1 MTSRSAAA
9 TSGTSGRLPTCA
21 PARSGIA
28 LRPQVEDDK
37 IWSVPRASSPTTA
50 ASPSLSC
57 YLTPKLELRIAPPR
71 QSAGSR
77 LRTCDGGRAMA
88 LPPHPPRH
96 YRSCAGACH
105 RDRPSPGPS
114 SPQPATRGGEVA
126 AGRERD
132 GGGEEEGYGSG
143 WEEGVAGLAGWVVG
157 GGVWKTASGWF
168 L

>member
-1 MTSRSAAA
+1 MSVVAA
-9 TSGTSGRLPTCA
+9 SGTSGRLPTCA
-21 PARSGIA
+21 PAGSGIA
-28 LRPQVEDDK
+28 LRPQVEDGE
-37 IWSVPRASSPTTA
+37 IWPTQRASSPTAA

-57 YLTPKLELRIAPPR
+57 YLTPELELRVAPPR

-77 LRTCDGGRAMA
+77 LRTCASGRALA
-88 LPPHPPRH
+88 LPPRTPRH
-96 YRSCAGACH
+96 CWSCAGACH

-114 SPQPATRGGEVA
+114 SPQPATRGGKVE

-143 WEEGVAGLAGWVVG
+143 WEGGCRVGRLG
-157 GGVWKTASGWF
+157 GGRGC